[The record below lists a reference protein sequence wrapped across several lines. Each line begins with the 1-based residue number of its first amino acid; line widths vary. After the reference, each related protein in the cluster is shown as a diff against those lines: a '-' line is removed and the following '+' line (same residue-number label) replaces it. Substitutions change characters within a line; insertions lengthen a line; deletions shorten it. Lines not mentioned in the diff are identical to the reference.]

1 MDAADPRAADPRAA
15 DPRATET
22 VGHLQA
28 AATEMIA
35 AARAF
40 LDLLEDVVED
50 DETVAAAASVFG
62 WFNRWNGLMGSELEA
77 IPAEALAHVPWLASL
92 QGQGVHTPGGQ
103 Q

>member
-1 MDAADPRAADPRAA
+1 MDAD

-62 WFNRWNGLMGSELEA
+62 TFARAAMKTTHSATEYGSQQN
-77 IPAEALAHVPWLASL
+77 AEGAP
-92 QGQGVHTPGGQ
+92 GDPGDGVHHIRIS
-103 Q
+103 

>member
-50 DETVAAAASVFG
+50 EETVAAAASVFG
-62 WFNRWNGLMGSELEA
+62 SFTRAAMKTTRSATEYGSA
-77 IPAEALAHVPWLASL
+77 HDAEGAP
-92 QGQGVHTPGGQ
+92 GDPDDGVHHIRIS
-103 Q
+103 